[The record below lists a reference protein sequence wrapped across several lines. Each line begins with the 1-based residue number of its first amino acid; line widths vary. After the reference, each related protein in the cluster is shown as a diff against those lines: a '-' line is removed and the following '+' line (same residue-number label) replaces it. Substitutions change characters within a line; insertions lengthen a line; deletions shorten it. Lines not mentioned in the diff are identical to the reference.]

1 MMSIRLGVTVV
12 AATFLLGSA
21 SSLRAG
27 GSANAGPRTTIASPG
42 DVAPTKYA
50 DLFRQAPIGHRQP
63 RLSDIPGAVQATAAD
78 VELRRLDTEIDRK
91 LIICRGC

>member
-1 MMSIRLGVTVV
+1 MMMSIRFGVAVV
-12 AATFLLGSA
+12 AVNLLFWPV

-27 GSANAGPRTTIASPG
+27 ESAGARATIVSPG
-42 DVAPTKYA
+42 NLASTRYA

-63 RLSDIPGAVQATAAD
+63 RLIDVSGPVQASPIDT
-78 VELRRLDTEIDRK
+78 ELRRLDEEIDRK

>member
-1 MMSIRLGVTVV
+1 MSIRLGVTVV
-12 AATFLLGSA
+12 AATFLLGPA

-27 GSANAGPRTTIASPG
+27 ESTSARTRTTIVSPG
-42 DVAPTKYA
+42 SRAPTEFA

-63 RLSDIPGAVQATAAD
+63 RLRDVSGPVQASPID
-78 VELRRLDTEIDRK
+78 IELRRLDEEIDRK